1 MWGIEL
7 VVMAVMILVNG
18 VFAAYELALASVH
31 LARLEQLA
39 GEKKAGAV
47 AAAHMK
53 RNVEGSLAGIQ
64 LGITL
69 FGAVAAATG
78 GAGAEEQVAPA
89 IVEATGLSA
98 AVADFLAIAV
108 VVAPLTLLTILFGE
122 LVPKVFAL
130 RNKERVCLALSP
142 AMKLFVTVVWPVVWV
157 LETAVSRMMSWGER
171 FRKDAPTPEADE
183 LLDLRATAAQAR
195 LTRLI
200 GPQEERI
207 ILGATRLTTRPVGQI
222 MLPAAAIRSIP
233 ADAHVAD
240 ALVVAHLDMHT
251 RFPVTE
257 RAGDPQGVIGYVNF
271 KDLIAY
277 ARLAARDGTSVRAIA
292 RDIPSFPPDT
302 PVSACLE
309 QLIRGSVHIALVRE
323 AGGRV
328 VGMVTMEDIIE
339 ELLGDIGDEYD
350 HLPTHA
356 ARAGRGW
363 VVGGGIS
370 LDRLKQTTGLD
381 LPAAAGDTPAKHL
394 SEWVSRQVGGPLAG
408 GEVVERGGVRVLV
421 RKVRRQN
428 VLEAQVSCFTPP

>member
-1 MWGIEL
+1 MWAFEL

-18 VFAAYELALASVH
+18 LFAAYELALASVH

-39 GEKKAGAV
+39 GEKKAGAA

-69 FGAVAAATG
+69 FGAVAAAVG
-78 GAGAEEQVAPA
+78 GAGAEERIAPA
-89 IVEATGLSA
+89 VVTATGLSA
-98 AVADFLAIAV
+98 GVADFLAIAL
-108 VVAPLTLLTILFGE
+108 VVAPLTLFTILFGE

-130 RNKERVCLALSP
+130 RNKEQVCLALSP
-142 AMKLFVTVVWPVVWV
+142 VMKLFVTIVWPVVWV
-157 LETAVSRMMSWGER
+157 LETAVTRMMTWGER
-171 FRKDAPTPEADE
+171 FRKDSPTAEADE

-200 GPQEERI
+200 GVQEERI
-207 ILGATRLTTRPVGQI
+207 ILGATRLSSRPVGDI
-222 MLPAAAIRSIP
+222 MLPADAIRTIP
-233 ADAHVAD
+233 ADAEIGD

-257 RAGDPQGVIGYVNF
+257 RPGDTKGVIGYVNF
-271 KDLIAY
+271 KDIISHM
-277 ARLAARDGTSVRAIA
+277 RLAARDGTTVRTIVREIA
-292 RDIPSFPPDT
+292 SFAADT
-302 PVSACLE
+302 PVSTCLE
-309 QLIRGSVHIALVRE
+309 QLIRGYVHIAVVRD
-323 AGGRV
+323 ATGTV

-339 ELLGDIGDEYD
+339 ELVGDIGDEYD

-363 VVGGGIS
+363 VVGGGIA
-370 LDRLKQTTGLD
+370 LDKVQQLTGVAWP
-381 LPAAAGDTPAKHL
+381 PAPGDTAVKHL
-394 SEWVSRQVGGPLAG
+394 SEWVSRHLAAPVRG
-408 GEVVERGGVRVLV
+408 GEVVERGAVRVVV

-428 VLEAQVSCFTPP
+428 VLEAQVTIG